1 MHACMCVCARASWPR
16 RFCRFPTSPHF
27 SSSRLASPLLVSP
40 RRRPSLRGHWL
51 QWNTMDDPRRCM
63 QRAHTRSRQ
72 RVHTRVHTPSI
83 SRLIDAG
90 EKRPTRTESIFL
102 LLLLLSLSPSL
113 HDGGLSISR
122 PPRLYKSL
130 LVRPTRENTRKYV
143 FPPLK
148 YRNTSSPPSQ
158 QCCFKMLL
166 IEISIT
172 LSGDEISSSSS
183 RRIKVWQ
190 KKRRYVLGIRVALVP
205 GEERIG
211 GEG

>member
-40 RRRPSLRGHWL
+40 RRRPSLRGHRL

-102 LLLLLSLSPSL
+102 LLLLSLSLRLSMTVVSL
-113 HDGGLSISR
+113 FHVPLDSINLSSSDQRGRI
-122 PPRLYKSL
+122 
-130 LVRPTRENTRKYV
+130 RENTY
-143 FPPLK
+143 FLLLSIETTLPL
-148 YRNTSSPPSQ
+148 SS
-158 QCCFKMLL
+158 
-166 IEISIT
+166 
-172 LSGDEISSSSS
+172 
-183 RRIKVWQ
+183 
-190 KKRRYVLGIRVALVP
+190 
-205 GEERIG
+205 
-211 GEG
+211 

>member
-1 MHACMCVCARASWPR
+1 MCTRVCVCVCARELAGLAVFAVFQPR
-16 RFCRFPTSPHF
+16 LSSLLLVSSRL
-27 SSSRLASPLLVSP
+27 SSSRLGD
-40 RRRPSLRGHWL
+40 GHL
-51 QWNTMDDPRRCM
+51 CEATGSNGTQWTIRVGAYE
-63 QRAHTRSRQ
+63 RAHTRSRQ

-148 YRNTSSPPSQ
+148 YRNDTSA
-158 QCCFKMLL
+158 LL
-166 IEISIT
+166 LVNS
-172 LSGDEISSSSS
+172 
-183 RRIKVWQ
+183 V
-190 KKRRYVLGIRVALVP
+190 VLRCY
-205 GEERIG
+205 
-211 GEG
+211 